1 MEAKIERLPYR
12 PRPGLLSREVV
23 CIDEEA
29 SLVEA
34 ATLMRENHIGDLVVV
49 KEGRRP
55 AGILT
60 DRDLSIETYGQDV
73 DGTRL
78 RVADIMTPDT
88 ATGLLTDDVFELI
101 RKMKEAGVGR
111 LPLLDE
117 KGQVAGIITAKRLTR
132 ILLEGLNDLFEM
144 SEQRKQKEYE
154 LRS

>member
-12 PRPGLLSREVV
+12 PRAGLLSRDVV
-23 CIDEEA
+23 CVDEEA
-29 SLVEA
+29 SLTEA
-34 ATLMRENHIGDLVVV
+34 ARLMREHHIGDLVVV
-49 KEGRRP
+49 KNGRKP

-60 DRDLSIETYGQDV
+60 DRDLAIETFGQEV
-73 DGTRL
+73 DGAGL
-78 RVADIMTPDT
+78 RVADIMSADT

-111 LPLLDE
+111 LPLLDD

-154 LRS
+154 WRS